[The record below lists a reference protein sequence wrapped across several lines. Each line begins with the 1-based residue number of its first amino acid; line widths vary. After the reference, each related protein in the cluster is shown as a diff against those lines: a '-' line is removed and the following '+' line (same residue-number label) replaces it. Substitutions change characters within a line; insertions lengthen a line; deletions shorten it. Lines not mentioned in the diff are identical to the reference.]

1 LALNLPLN
9 GEGFR
14 VSEHGCGDVS
24 DENAERVAYA
34 VDGTECDQTFSSADV
49 GERHTRGKPRR
60 VKNAIGVAFNLSTHD
75 VSEGGIVGVPEMQ

>member
-49 GERHTRGKPRR
+49 G
-60 VKNAIGVAFNLSTHD
+60 VAFNLSTHD